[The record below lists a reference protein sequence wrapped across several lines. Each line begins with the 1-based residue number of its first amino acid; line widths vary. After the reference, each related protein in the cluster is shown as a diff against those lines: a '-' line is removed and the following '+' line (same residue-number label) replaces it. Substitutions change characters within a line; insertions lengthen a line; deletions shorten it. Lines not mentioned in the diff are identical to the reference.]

1 MRRASAVVPKGRGHR
16 CGDPPDQGLP
26 GLIPDTHFSNRSD
39 YGYPCLYRPGAGD
52 DLRTAKTP
60 TRLSWGA
67 VFAGV
72 VIAVAVQLVLGIL
85 GAGIGLTMVDPVEG
99 TTPGAAGF
107 GIGAGIFWLI
117 TTVIALGAGG
127 YAAARVAGVHDRFD
141 ALVHGLVVWGV
152 TLILTLYL
160 LTSVVGGIIGG
171 AFRTVGAV
179 AGAAGSTVGAAAP
192 AAASVAGIDKQDVRS
207 EAAAY
212 LSDAPND
219 PAQMTPEQAQ
229 TAIAKELPAMA
240 RGGAEGQQAEA
251 RVVDI
256 VAAQRKISREQAQ
269 AQVTR
274 AKQQF
279 VQAKDKTVETRRSR
293 PTRRRALPPAP
304 RSCSCSRC

>member
-1 MRRASAVVPKGRGHR
+1 MATHAYTGPVP
-16 CGDPPDQGLP
+16 
-26 GLIPDTHFSNRSD
+26 
-39 YGYPCLYRPGAGD
+39 GD

-117 TTVIALGAGG
+117 TTAIALGAGG

-240 RGGAEGQQAEA
+240 RGGADGQQAEA

-279 VQAKDKTVETRRSR
+279 VQAKDKTVETAKVATDKAAGAAAGTSFMLVLALLIGAGAAGFGATAA
-293 PTRRRALPPAP
+293 TRRKLR
-304 RSCSCSRC
+304 

>member
-1 MRRASAVVPKGRGHR
+1 MASNASNGFAPI
-16 CGDPPDQGLP
+16 DDAYP
-26 GLIPDTHFSNRSD
+26 G
-39 YGYPCLYRPGAGD
+39 
-52 DLRTAKTP
+52 KTR

-67 VFAGV
+67 IFAGV

-107 GIGAGIFWLI
+107 GIGAGIYWLL
-117 TTVIALGAGG
+117 TTVLALGAGG
-127 YAAARVAGVHDRFD
+127 FAAARAAGVHERFD

-160 LTSVVGGIIGG
+160 LTSAVGGIIGG

-192 AAASVAGIDKQDVRS
+192 AAASVAGVDASDVRS

-212 LSDAPND
+212 LSDAPSD
-219 PAQMTPEQAQ
+219 PAQMTAEQAQ
-229 TAIAKELPAMA
+229 KEIARELPALA
-240 RGGAEGQQAEA
+240 RGGSDGQQAE
-251 RVVDI
+251 RRIVDI
-256 VAAQRKISREQAQ
+256 VAAQRKISRPEAQ

-279 VQAKDKTVETRRSR
+279 AATKEKTIETAKSATDKAAGAAAGTSFVLVLALLVGAAASGFGATAA
-293 PTRRRALPPAP
+293 TRRRL
-304 RSCSCSRC
+304 R

>member
-1 MRRASAVVPKGRGHR
+1 MVTNTAN
-16 CGDPPDQGLP
+16 GLAP
-26 GLIPDTHFSNRSD
+26 IDETRLGK
-39 YGYPCLYRPGAGD
+39 
-52 DLRTAKTP
+52 TA
-60 TRLSWGA
+60 TRLSWGS

-107 GIGAGIFWLI
+107 GIGAGIYWLI
-117 TTVIALGAGG
+117 TTVLALGAGG
-127 YAAARVAGVHDRFD
+127 YAAARVAGVHERFD

-160 LTSVVGGIIGG
+160 LTSAVGGIIGG

-179 AGAAGSTVGAAAP
+179 AGTAGSAVGAAASVAP
-192 AAASVAGIDKQDVRS
+192 AAASAAGVDGQDVQAAARDVRS

-219 PAQMTPEQAQ
+219 PARMTPEQAQ
-229 TAIAKELPAMA
+229 AEIARQLPALA
-240 RGGAEGQQAEA
+240 RGGAEGQQAES
-251 RVVDI
+251 RIVDV
-256 VAAQRKISREQAQ
+256 VAAQRNISRPEAQ

-279 VQAKDKTVETRRSR
+279 VQTKNEAVATAKSATDKAAGAAAGTSFILVLALLVGAAAAGFGATAA
-293 PTRRRALPPAP
+293 TRRRL
-304 RSCSCSRC
+304 R

>member
-1 MRRASAVVPKGRGHR
+1 MATHLNPGHR
-16 CGDPPDQGLP
+16 PADPAYVD
-26 GLIPDTHFSNRSD
+26 
-39 YGYPCLYRPGAGD
+39 
-52 DLRTAKTP
+52 KTP
-60 TRLSWGA
+60 TRMSWGA
-67 VFAGV
+67 VLAGV

-107 GIGAGIFWLI
+107 GIGAGLYWLV
-117 TTVIALGAGG
+117 TTVVALGAGG
-127 YAAARVAGVHDRFD
+127 YAAARVSGVTERFD
-141 ALVHGLVVWGV
+141 ALIHGLVVWGV

-160 LTSVVGGIIGG
+160 LTSAVGGIIGG

-179 AGAAGSTVGAAAP
+179 AGTAGSAVGTVASAAP
-192 AAASVAGIDKQDVRS
+192 AAAAVAGVDGNDVKDAARDVRS

-229 TAIAKELPAMA
+229 TEIARQLPALA
-240 RGGAEGQQAEA
+240 RGGAEGQQAES
-251 RVVDI
+251 RIVDV
-256 VAAQRKISREQAQ
+256 VAAQRKISRPEAQ

-279 VQAKDKTVETRRSR
+279 VQTKNEAVATAKSATDQAAGAAAGTSFVLVLALLIGAGAAGFGATTAARRKLR
-293 PTRRRALPPAP
+293 
-304 RSCSCSRC
+304 

>member
-1 MRRASAVVPKGRGHR
+1 MATYATTGLA
-16 CGDPPDQGLP
+16 PDE
-26 GLIPDTHFSNRSD
+26 DA
-39 YGYPCLYRPGAGD
+39 RPGK
-52 DLRTAKTP
+52 TA
-60 TRLSWGA
+60 RLSWGA
-67 VFAGV
+67 IFAGV

-107 GIGAGIFWLI
+107 GIGAGLYWLV
-117 TTVIALGAGG
+117 TTIVALGAGG
-127 YAAARVAGVHDRFD
+127 YAAARVAGVHERFD

-160 LTSVVGGIIGG
+160 LTSAVGGIIGG

-179 AGAAGSTVGAAAP
+179 AGAAGTTVGAAAP
-192 AAASVAGIDKQDVRS
+192 KAASVAGLDEGDVRS

-229 TAIAKELPAMA
+229 KEIAKQLPALA
-240 RGGAEGQQAEA
+240 RGGSDGRQAEN
-251 RVVDI
+251 RIVDI
-256 VAAQRKISREQAQ
+256 VAAQRKISRPEAQ

-274 AKQQF
+274 AKKQF
-279 VQAKDKTVETRRSR
+279 VRTKNETVATAKSATDKAAGVAAGTSFVLVLALLIGAAASGFGAVAA
-293 PTRRRALPPAP
+293 TRRRL
-304 RSCSCSRC
+304 R

>member
-1 MRRASAVVPKGRGHR
+1 MVTNVSNGMTPIDEAH
-16 CGDPPDQGLP
+16 P
-26 GLIPDTHFSNRSD
+26 GK
-39 YGYPCLYRPGAGD
+39 
-52 DLRTAKTP
+52 TA

-67 VFAGV
+67 VLAGV

-85 GAGIGLTMVDPVEG
+85 GAGIGLTMVDPVDG

-107 GIGAGIFWLI
+107 GIGAGVYWLV
-117 TTVIALGAGG
+117 TTVVALGAGG
-127 YAAARVAGVHDRFD
+127 YAAARVAGVHERFD

-160 LTSVVGGIIGG
+160 LTSAVGGIIGG

-179 AGAAGSTVGAAAP
+179 AGTAGATVGAAAP
-192 AAASVAGIDKQDVRS
+192 AAASVAGVDTQDVRS

-219 PAQMTPEQAQ
+219 PALMTPEQAQ
-229 TAIAKELPAMA
+229 TEVARELPALA
-240 RGGAEGQQAEA
+240 RGGADGQQAE
-251 RVVDI
+251 RRIVDI
-256 VAAQRKISREQAQ
+256 VAAQRKISRNEAQ

-279 VQAKDKTVETRRSR
+279 VQTKNETIATAKSATDKAAGAAAGTSFVLVLALLVGAAAAGFGATAA
-293 PTRRRALPPAP
+293 TRRRL
-304 RSCSCSRC
+304 R

>member
-1 MRRASAVVPKGRGHR
+1 MTTHAYTGPVP
-16 CGDPPDQGLP
+16 
-26 GLIPDTHFSNRSD
+26 
-39 YGYPCLYRPGAGD
+39 GD

-279 VQAKDKTVETRRSR
+279 VQAKDKTVETAKVATDKAAGAAAGTSFMLVLALLIGAGAAGFGATAA
-293 PTRRRALPPAP
+293 TRRKLR
-304 RSCSCSRC
+304 

>member
-1 MRRASAVVPKGRGHR
+1 MASNASN
-16 CGDPPDQGLP
+16 GLAPIDEAYP
-26 GLIPDTHFSNRSD
+26 G
-39 YGYPCLYRPGAGD
+39 
-52 DLRTAKTP
+52 KTR

-67 VFAGV
+67 IFAGV

-107 GIGAGIFWLI
+107 GIGAGIYWLV
-117 TTVIALGAGG
+117 TTVLALGAGG
-127 YAAARVAGVHDRFD
+127 FAAARVAGVHERFD

-160 LTSVVGGIIGG
+160 LTSAVGGIIGG

-192 AAASVAGIDKQDVRS
+192 AAASVAGIDANDVRS

-219 PAQMTPEQAQ
+219 PAQMTPEQPQ
-229 TAIAKELPAMA
+229 KEIARELPALA
-240 RGGAEGQQAEA
+240 RGGTDGQQAE
-251 RVVDI
+251 RRIVDI
-256 VAAQRKISREQAQ
+256 VAAQRKISRPEAQ

-279 VQAKDKTVETRRSR
+279 AATKEKTIETAKSATDKAAGAAAGTSFVLVLALLVGAAASGFGATAA
-293 PTRRRALPPAP
+293 TRRRL
-304 RSCSCSRC
+304 R

>member
-1 MRRASAVVPKGRGHR
+1 MATN
-16 CGDPPDQGLP
+16 
-26 GLIPDTHFSNRSD
+26 ISNGFAPVDETRL
-39 YGYPCLYRPGAGD
+39 GK
-52 DLRTAKTP
+52 TA

-85 GAGIGLTMVDPVEG
+85 GAGIGLSMVDPVEG

-107 GIGAGIFWLI
+107 GIGAGIYWLI
-117 TTVIALGAGG
+117 TTVVALGAGG
-127 YAAARVAGVHDRFD
+127 YAAARVAGVHERFD

-160 LTSVVGGIIGG
+160 LTSAVGGIIGG

-179 AGAAGSTVGAAAP
+179 AGTAGNAVGAVASAAPVAASAAGVDGQDVQEATR
-192 AAASVAGIDKQDVRS
+192 DVRS

-219 PAQMTPEQAQ
+219 PAQMTQEQAQ
-229 TAIAKELPAMA
+229 AEIARQLPALA
-240 RGGAEGQQAEA
+240 RGGAEGQQAES
-251 RVVDI
+251 RIVDV
-256 VAAQRKISREQAQ
+256 VAAQRKISREEAQ

-279 VQAKDKTVETRRSR
+279 VQTKNEAVATAKSATDKAAGAAAGTSFVLVLALLIGAAAAGFGATAA
-293 PTRRRALPPAP
+293 TRRRLH
-304 RSCSCSRC
+304 

>member
-1 MRRASAVVPKGRGHR
+1 MATYATTGLA
-16 CGDPPDQGLP
+16 PDE
-26 GLIPDTHFSNRSD
+26 DA
-39 YGYPCLYRPGAGD
+39 RPGK
-52 DLRTAKTP
+52 TA
-60 TRLSWGA
+60 RLSWGA
-67 VFAGV
+67 IFAGV

-107 GIGAGIFWLI
+107 GIGAGLYWLV
-117 TTVIALGAGG
+117 TTIVALGAGG
-127 YAAARVAGVHDRFD
+127 YAAARVAGVHERFD

-160 LTSVVGGIIGG
+160 LTSAVGGIIGG

-179 AGAAGSTVGAAAP
+179 AGAAGTTVGAAAP
-192 AAASVAGIDKQDVRS
+192 KAASVAGLDEGDVRS

-229 TAIAKELPAMA
+229 KEIAKQLPALA
-240 RGGAEGQQAEA
+240 RGGSDGRQAEN
-251 RVVDI
+251 RIVDI
-256 VAAQRKISREQAQ
+256 VAAQRKISRPEAQ

-274 AKQQF
+274 AKKQF
-279 VQAKDKTVETRRSR
+279 VRTKNETVATAKSATDKAAGAAAGTSFVLVLALLIGAAASGFGAVAA
-293 PTRRRALPPAP
+293 TRRRL
-304 RSCSCSRC
+304 R